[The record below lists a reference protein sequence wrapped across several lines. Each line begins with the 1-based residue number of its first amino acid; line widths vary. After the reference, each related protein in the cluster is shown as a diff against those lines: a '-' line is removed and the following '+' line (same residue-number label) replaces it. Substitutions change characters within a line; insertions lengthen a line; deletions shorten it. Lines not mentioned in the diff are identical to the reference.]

1 MFLHLSVIQGGGGGR
16 AWLGGL
22 RGRGHAWCQGMR
34 DTPTHGRGCA
44 LQGGMHGMGVACMAG
59 GRYGGVHAWWGEGHA
74 WRGGVHVWQGWVHVW
89 QERQPLQ
96 HTIRMLLDC
105 ILANI
110 AYIILVC
117 IPMCHTMNVNKKY
130 ENFSIKGR
138 FL

>member
-1 MFLHLSVIQGGGGGR
+1 MR
-16 AWLGGL
+16 GL
-22 RGRGHAWCQGMR
+22 RVCVA
-34 DTPTHGRGCA
+34 
-44 LQGGMHGMGVACMAG
+44 GGMHGVRVCVMPQHMAG
-59 GRYGGVHAWWGEGHA
+59 GVHCRGGHA
-74 WRGGVHVWQGWVHVW
+74 WQGSLHGRGYVWWGACMVGGRGMHGGGVHVWQGWVHVW

-96 HTIRMLLDC
+96 RTIRMLLDC